1 MNILLNL
8 KKIGMASPMHQDN
21 FYWNLKKPNSF
32 TMWIAIDKAK
42 KNNGA
47 VEYLA
52 GSHKNYT
59 LIPILC
65 SREFSNGQKI
75 NLSQKK
81 I

>member
-1 MNILLNL
+1 
-8 KKIGMASPMHQDN
+8 MASPMHQDN

-52 GSHKNYT
+52 GSHKKLYAHSPSYAPGSSQMVKKLT
-59 LIPILC
+59 
-65 SREFSNGQKI
+65 
-75 NLSQKK
+75 SQKK